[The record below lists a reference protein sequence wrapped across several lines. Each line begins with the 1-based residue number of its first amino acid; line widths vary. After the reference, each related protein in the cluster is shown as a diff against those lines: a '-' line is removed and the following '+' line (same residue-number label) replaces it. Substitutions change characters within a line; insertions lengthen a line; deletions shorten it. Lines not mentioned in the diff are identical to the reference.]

1 MKALAHHRFHF
12 GRKQSAGPVVSP
24 CNIFLIFSSLE
35 ANLQQRKKLK
45 NTKLNVNLHR
55 KQVAYQAL
63 YLLAHT
69 WWELSASAH
78 WGTLNG
84 PLVWMHNAIE
94 TGLLLHFPPLLH
106 VEGTAFQHSVTSHL
120 CDFREVILTG
130 WVLHNLSV
138 NGKLKG
144 L

>member
-1 MKALAHHRFHF
+1 MKAFAHHCFHF
-12 GRKQSAGPVVSP
+12 GRKQSAGLVVSP

-35 ANLQQRKKLK
+35 ANLQQRKKIKEHKAKCKPPSKASCLPR
-45 NTKLNVNLHR
+45 TVPIGTH
-55 KQVAYQAL
+55 QVGAQCFSSL
-63 YLLAHT
+63 GDFEWTPSLD
-69 WWELSASAH
+69 
-78 WGTLNG
+78 
-84 PLVWMHNAIE
+84 AIE
-94 TGLLLHFPPLLH
+94 TCLFLQFPPLPH

-120 CDFREVILTG
+120 CDFRDVLLTG